1 MNAILW
7 LRKGH
12 EYLGDFWWKS
22 WSFNV
27 FWIHFPTFYCVNV
40 LFFKYIWQNLGFGVY
55 RNLRFKLK
63 SFEMLSYG
71 QSLLNVILNCVS
83 FLQREFVPLP
93 FQKCLVSLK
102 KSGKYGSQFHV
113 LCLCVSGGGGCAPGN
128 TTEKPR
134 DFVEVHSCVEL
145 WWRWSCGR
153 IDWWSMVLGSCLGR
167 CLSSKGGFFHGWNI
181 GRGCKGVLLEKPTCS
196 RFFCL
201 FCFGTFLLAKI
212 KVCFVCMAYI
222 MSILCGLIMF
232 D

>member
-1 MNAILW
+1 MFLLNI
-7 LRKGH
+7 
-12 EYLGDFWWKS
+12 
-22 WSFNV
+22 
-27 FWIHFPTFYCVNV
+27 
-40 LFFKYIWQNLGFGVY
+40 FGRISDLEFY

-63 SFEMLSYG
+63 SFEMLSYE

-113 LCLCVSGGGGCAPGN
+113 LCLCVLGGGVAPGN

-167 CLSSKGGFFHGWNI
+167 CLSSKGDFFPWVKHRKRLQGGFVG
-181 GRGCKGVLLEKPTCS
+181 KPTCS

-201 FCFGTFLLAKI
+201 FALELSC
-212 KVCFVCMAYI
+212 
-222 MSILCGLIMF
+222 
-232 D
+232 